1 MVSPIDGWIGHNRYS
16 DHRPPHGLVLQN
28 TTFRDDTVME
38 ANDYDGSS
46 SAHRAHRRHPVTLSA
61 HELATLFR
69 LRNASVLTDVET
81 PDVIALQEA
90 GMVQVIVSED
100 GDAALALT
108 VDGKVLLRMLGA
120 EPVGS
125 RSDPN

>member
-1 MVSPIDGWIGHNRYS
+1 
-16 DHRPPHGLVLQN
+16 
-28 TTFRDDTVME
+28 ME
-38 ANDYDGSS
+38 AKDYDGSS
-46 SAHRAHRRHPVTLSA
+46 STHRAHRRHPVTLSA

-69 LRNASVLTDVET
+69 LRDASVLTDIET

-90 GMVQVIVSED
+90 GVVQVIMSED

-125 RSDPN
+125 RSYPN

>member
-1 MVSPIDGWIGHNRYS
+1 M
-16 DHRPPHGLVLQN
+16 
-28 TTFRDDTVME
+28 
-38 ANDYDGSS
+38 
-46 SAHRAHRRHPVTLSA
+46 TLSA

-90 GMVQVIVSED
+90 GVVQVIMSEG

-125 RSDPN
+125 RNYPN

>member
-1 MVSPIDGWIGHNRYS
+1 M
-16 DHRPPHGLVLQN
+16 
-28 TTFRDDTVME
+28 
-38 ANDYDGSS
+38 
-46 SAHRAHRRHPVTLSA
+46 TLSA

-69 LRNASVLTDVET
+69 LRNASVLTDIET

-90 GMVQVIVSED
+90 GVVQVIMSED
-100 GDAALALT
+100 GDAALTLT

-125 RSDPN
+125 RSYPI

>member
-1 MVSPIDGWIGHNRYS
+1 
-16 DHRPPHGLVLQN
+16 
-28 TTFRDDTVME
+28 ME
-38 ANDYDGSS
+38 AKDYDGSS

-69 LRNASVLTDVET
+69 LRNASILTDVET

-90 GMVQVIVSED
+90 GVVQVIMSED

-120 EPVGS
+120 EPAGS
-125 RSDPN
+125 LSYPN

>member
-1 MVSPIDGWIGHNRYS
+1 MR
-16 DHRPPHGLVLQN
+16 
-28 TTFRDDTVME
+28 
-38 ANDYDGSS
+38 
-46 SAHRAHRRHPVTLSA
+46 LSA

-69 LRNASVLTDVET
+69 LRNASVLTDIET

-90 GMVQVIVSED
+90 GVVQVIMSED
-100 GDAALALT
+100 GGAALALT

-125 RSDPN
+125 RSYPN